1 VMDDYKIAVIA
12 GDGIGVE
19 VIDEGIRVIDAA
31 AEAYGFGIEFEKL
44 PWSCTYYQEHGE
56 MMPADGLDILR
67 GFDAIY
73 LGAIGWPTVP
83 DHISL
88 WELLLPIRQTFQ
100 QYANV
105 RPVRLFPGL
114 VGPLRDKTSDDINF
128 VCVRENTEGEY
139 AGVGGRVHRDMANEV
154 AIQTDVFTRAGVERV
169 MRFSFELAMKRG
181 KKLTAAT
188 KSNASR
194 YAMVFWDEVFEEL
207 GEKYPEVE
215 TEKWHVDALAARFV
229 TRPEAFDVVVASNL
243 FGDLLTDL
251 GGAIQGSLGT
261 AASAN
266 LSPEKVGPSMFEP
279 VHGSAPDIVGEGI
292 ANPIGAIW
300 AGAMMV
306 EHLGQ
311 AAAAAAIV
319 RSIERL
325 TSEGATLTRDL
336 GGSAS
341 TQQVGEAIASGLLA
355 AVEA

>member
-1 VMDDYKIAVIA
+1 MTYRIAVIA

-19 VIDEGIRVIDAA
+19 VIDEGIRVLKAA
-31 AEAYGFGIEFEKL
+31 ADVFGFSLEFEYL
-44 PWSCTYYQEHGE
+44 PWSCTYFQQHGR
-56 MMPADGLDILR
+56 MMPADGLDTLR
-67 GFDAIY
+67 DFNAIY

-105 RPVRLFPGL
+105 RPIRLFPGL
-114 VGPLRDKTSDDINF
+114 TGPLRDKTSEDIDF

-139 AGVGGRVHRDMANEV
+139 SGIGGRVHVDTPNEI
-154 AIQTDVFTRAGVERV
+154 AIQADVFSRVGVERV
-169 MRFSFELAMKRG
+169 MRYSFDLARRRR
-181 KKLTAAT
+181 KKLTSAT

-194 YAMVFWDEVFEEL
+194 YTMVFWDSVFEQIGAE
-207 GEKYPEVE
+207 YPDVE

-229 TRPEAFDVVVASNL
+229 TRPESFDVVVASNL
-243 FGDLLTDL
+243 FGDILTDL

-266 LSPEKVGPSMFEP
+266 LSPEGAGPSMFEP
-279 VHGSAPDIVGEGI
+279 VHGSAPDIVGKGI

-300 AGAMMV
+300 AGAMMI
-306 EHLGQ
+306 EHLGENE
-311 AAAAAAIV
+311 ASDMIV

-325 TSEGATLTRDL
+325 TSEGAILTRDL
-336 GGSAS
+336 GGKAS
-341 TQQVGEAIASGLLA
+341 TMDIGQTVARFVRESQQ
-355 AVEA
+355 

>member
-1 VMDDYKIAVIA
+1 MDDYKIAVIA

-31 AEAYGFGIEFEKL
+31 ADAYGFGIEFEKL

-67 GFDAIY
+67 DFDAIY

-139 AGVGGRVHRDMANEV
+139 AGVGGRVHRGTANEV

-169 MRFSFELAMKRG
+169 MRYSFELAMKRG

-207 GEKYPEVE
+207 GETYPEVE

-311 AAAAAAIV
+311 EAAAEAIV

-355 AVEA
+355 AVEP

>member
-1 VMDDYKIAVIA
+1 MTHYKLALIP
-12 GDGIGVE
+12 GDGIGTE
-19 VIDEGIRVIDAA
+19 VIDEGMRVIGAA
-31 AEAYGFGIEFEKL
+31 AEIYGFSLESTHF

-56 MMPADGLDILR
+56 MMPASGLETLR
-67 GFDAIY
+67 DFDAIY

-114 VGPLRDKTSDDINF
+114 QGPLRDKTYEDIDF

-139 AGVGGRVHRDMANEV
+139 SGLGGRAQVGTPQEV
-154 AIQTDVFTRAGVERV
+154 ALQTDLFTRKGVERV
-169 MRFSFELAMKRG
+169 MRFSFELAQKRH
-181 KKLTAAT
+181 KKLTSAT
-188 KSNASR
+188 KSNACR
-194 YAMVFWDEVFEEL
+194 YTMVFWDEVFADL
-207 GEKYPEVE
+207 ASQYPDVE

-229 TRPEAFDVVVASNL
+229 TRPESFDVVVASNL
-243 FGDLLTDL
+243 FGDILTDL
-251 GGAIQGSLGT
+251 GGALQGSLGT

-266 LSPEKVGPSMFEP
+266 LSPDGEGPSMFEP
-279 VHGSAPDIVGEGI
+279 VHGSAPDIVGKGI

-311 AAAAAAIV
+311 PEAAATIV
-319 RSIERL
+319 KAIERL
-325 TSEGATLTRDL
+325 TREGKILTGDL
-336 GGSAS
+336 GGTAS
-341 TQQVGEAIASGLLA
+341 TQEVGQALVAFIREAG
-355 AVEA
+355 